1 MLVRLMLQYVF
12 LLNREIKMSVP
23 CEICSKHNTF
33 SFWRLV
39 CDKTEIEYT
48 DAKQSNCQNA
58 AGEKFI
64 FPSHKSIQALLDS
77 VIHVGQDF
85 RYLDL
90 PH

>member
-1 MLVRLMLQYVF
+1 MELENIIYPGFNKTLSE
-12 LLNREIKMSVP
+12 LNALSKVKKKSSEIVD
-23 CEICSKHNTF
+23 
-33 SFWRLV
+33 L
-39 CDKTEIEYT
+39 TEIEYT

-85 RYLDL
+85 RCLDL